1 MTQELQVITPPGV
14 AKSFDAA
21 ALGTNWQGHLADL
34 VPSDELA
41 RALWIAARAST
52 RCWAIPT
59 KWSATPTRPSC

>member
-41 RALWIAARAST
+41 RA
-52 RCWAIPT
+52 
-59 KWSATPTRPSC
+59 